1 MHINRRG
8 RARAYAAGTKGK
20 KMKLTPSMILAAFL
34 SAALLPTAALAQADD
49 PLKANGCLNCHDK
62 EKKKVGPSFKD
73 SAAKGVKPDDVVA
86 KMKEGKGHPKLAKP
100 DAELKKAVETAL
112 STK

>member
-1 MHINRRG
+1 
-8 RARAYAAGTKGK
+8 
-20 KMKLTPSMILAAFL
+20 MKTATRILLAAVL
-34 SAALLPTAALAQADD
+34 SALAMPPALAQADD
-49 PLKANGCLNCHDK
+49 SLKANGCLNCHDK
-62 EKKKVGPSFKD
+62 EKKKVGPAFKD
-73 SAAKGVKPDDVVA
+73 AAAKGLKADDVVA